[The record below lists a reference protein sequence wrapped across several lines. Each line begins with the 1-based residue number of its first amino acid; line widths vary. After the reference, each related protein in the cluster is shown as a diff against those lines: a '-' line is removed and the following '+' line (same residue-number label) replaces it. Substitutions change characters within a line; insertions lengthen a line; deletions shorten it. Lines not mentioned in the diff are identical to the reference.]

1 MFLNVKDIMD
11 MFGVSQSHAYRVIV
25 DLNNLLEKKG
35 FRTIKGKVS
44 RKFVFENYY
53 INEHEVKHV
62 SLQR

>member
-35 FRTIKGKVS
+35 FRTIKGKVP

-53 INEHEVKHV
+53 INEHEVNHV
-62 SLQR
+62 NLQR